1 MSRMIRFSKGGP
13 GLTGGTPMD
22 ASTRDTVD
30 ERLGLRDDPARDAA
44 TLARVRRRVLETL
57 AGAEGPFI
65 TVSLGEREAEP
76 GWEQVAEGVER
87 KLLSCANG
95 VESSWVRLAPGAVFP
110 GHAHAGDE
118 ECVVLQG
125 RLRIGPDLWLQ
136 AGDYH
141 LARGGTRHGEVASE
155 GGALLFLRSA
165 PVEVL

>member
-1 MSRMIRFSKGGP
+1 MSRMMRFPKRGRGLLGASPTNASTMDSVDQALGIHDDP
-13 GLTGGTPMD
+13 GRD
-22 ASTRDTVD
+22 AS
-30 ERLGLRDDPARDAA
+30 

-57 AGAEGPFI
+57 ANAEGPFI
-65 TVSLGEREAEP
+65 TVSLREPEADP
-76 GWEQVAEGVER
+76 GWERVADGVER
-87 KLLSCANG
+87 KLLSSAGG

-125 RLRIGPDLWLQ
+125 RLRIGADLWLQ

-165 PVEVL
+165 PVEVS